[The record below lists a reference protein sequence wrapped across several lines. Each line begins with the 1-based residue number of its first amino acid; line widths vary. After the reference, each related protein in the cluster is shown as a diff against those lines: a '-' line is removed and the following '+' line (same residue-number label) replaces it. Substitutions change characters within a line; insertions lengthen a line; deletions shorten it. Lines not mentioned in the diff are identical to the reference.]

1 MQKINN
7 EHGIEMYW
15 ELDGT
20 DTKVLILDS
29 NGNYFNDLY
38 YDIYDNDNGEE
49 DIQAIIHTLEQ
60 TTLEEMCNFMVARK
74 YNSLEELAE
83 QEELAIEET
92 QDNEYI
98 NVFNV
103 KANTFYTF
111 SW

>member
-29 NGNYFNDLY
+29 NGNYFNDLC
-38 YDIYDNDNGEE
+38 YDDSAE
-49 DIQAIIHTLEQ
+49 DIQAIMHTLEQ
-60 TTLEEMCNFMVARK
+60 TTLEAMCNFMGARK
-74 YNSLEELAE
+74 YNSLKELAE
-83 QEELAIEET
+83 QEELTIEET
-92 QDNEYI
+92 QNNEYI

-103 KANTFYTF
+103 NENTFYTF
-111 SW
+111 SL

>member
-60 TTLEEMCNFMVARK
+60 TTLEELCNFMGARK
-74 YNSLEELAE
+74 YKSLEELAE
-83 QEELAIEET
+83 QEELEET

-103 KANTFYTF
+103 NENTFYTF

>member
-38 YDIYDNDNGEE
+38 YDNGEE

-60 TTLEEMCNFMVARK
+60 TTLENMCNFMGARK
-74 YNSLEELAE
+74 YNSLKELAE
-83 QEELAIEET
+83 QEELEET
-92 QDNEYI
+92 QDNDYI

-103 KANTFYTF
+103 KENTFYTY